1 MKIWKNTSTL
11 DNFVPELK
19 NTVEEFN
26 AEIAIIGSKPINL
39 SLMPNLKA
47 IFKCGVGTDNVP
59 FDEAEKRNI
68 EVILPSKKT
77 KEYIFEETA
86 NFTIYL
92 VLRMIYRKLGSVENW
107 DKKSREF
114 LGYKKVL
121 VLGQGNIGKLVSY
134 KLRPLVNVLTYDP
147 IDNKESDL
155 KDLISQSDVITL
167 HIPLNSKTKCFI
179 DERKLALM
187 KNSAI
192 LINTSRGEV
201 VDEDALYQEMA
212 KGRVFAAF
220 DVFWNEPYNGIL
232 KSFYPERFYMT
243 PHIASNCRNFLEGLA
258 MDLKS
263 YLRTLAN
270 N

>member
-26 AEIAIIGSKPINL
+26 AEIAIIGSKPLNL

-47 IFKCGVGTDNVP
+47 IFKCGVGTDNIP
-59 FDEAEKRNI
+59 FDEAEKRKI

-77 KEYIFEETA
+77 KDYIFEETA
-86 NFTIYL
+86 NFTIFL
-92 VLRMIYRKLGSVENW
+92 VFRMIYRELGSVENW
-107 DKKSREF
+107 NKKSREF
-114 LGYKKVL
+114 LGHKNVL
-121 VLGQGNIGKLVSY
+121 VIGQGNIGKLVTY

-147 IDNKESDL
+147 IDNKESEL

-167 HIPLNSKTKCFI
+167 HIPLYSNTKGFI
-179 DERKLALM
+179 DKNKLALM
-187 KNSAI
+187 KENAI
-192 LINTSRGEV
+192 LINTSRGQI
-201 VDEDALYQEMA
+201 VDENALYQEMVQN
-212 KGRVFAAF
+212 RIFAAF
-220 DVFWNEPYNGIL
+220 DVFWEEPYNGIL

-258 MDLKS
+258 IDLKS